1 MKMLRETSLLHMM
14 HHLITNDMID
24 GSNIEL
30 LDAIAIIPENLI
42 KNVFE
47 QIDDKD
53 DPSYREN
60 QEIA

>member
-1 MKMLRETSLLHMM
+1 ML
-14 HHLITNDMID
+14 HHLITNDMLN

-30 LDAIAIIPENLI
+30 LDVIARIPDPLI
-42 KNVFE
+42 SNVYE

-53 DPSYREN
+53 NPCYREN